1 MEPHPHRRY
10 DTERRLGRPRAGELQ
25 GLTGIDAPYEAPERP
40 ELTLGTLGD
49 TVDDAVAAII
59 EALR

>member
-1 MEPHPHRRY
+1 
-10 DTERRLGRPRAGELQ
+10 
-25 GLTGIDAPYEAPERP
+25 LTGTDAPYEAPERP

-49 TVDDAVAAII
+49 SVDDAVAAII